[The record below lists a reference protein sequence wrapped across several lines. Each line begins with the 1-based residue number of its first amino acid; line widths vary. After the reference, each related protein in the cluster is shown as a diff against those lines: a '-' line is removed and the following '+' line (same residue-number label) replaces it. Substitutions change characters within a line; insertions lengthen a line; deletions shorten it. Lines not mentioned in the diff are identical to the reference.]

1 MTTPTTTPKPTKKSD
16 EPDMVRGALQPA
28 TREGFAE
35 LMKNANTF
43 LASEEGKGYRLLTIV
58 RLEKAIAAVYTRVAA
73 KQKIT
78 EFWEEDD
85 NEV

>member
-1 MTTPTTTPKPTKKSD
+1 MATPTTKSED
-16 EPDMVRGALQPA
+16 APDMVRGTLEPA
-28 TREGFAE
+28 TRDGFVE
-35 LMKNANTF
+35 LMKKANAF

-58 RLEKAIAAVYTRVAA
+58 RLEKAIAAVYTRTAPRG
-73 KQKIT
+73 KIT